1 VRNFSITEKATLQNF
16 LFTAL
21 KDLKKTKIKQILKF
35 GSVRV
40 NGRVTTWYQHPL
52 KPGDKLEI
60 LSKEHASAERS
71 KAGLGLVIVH
81 EDEDLLVV
89 EKPAGLLTMGTE
101 REREATL
108 YFMLNEYERSKG
120 TGLGERSIPV
130 LPFYKKTM
138 VGRTGPDTRL
148 FRIKSGPVP
157 GVKDGRGRVYIVHR
171 LDRDASGLIVF
182 AKSDAA
188 KRALQGRWE
197 LATKKYYAITEGT
210 PEKKTGTIDNFLRED
225 DFQRVY
231 AVPKNHPEAQHAVTH
246 YRVLA
251 ENGGYALLEVTL
263 ETGRKNQI
271 RVHLSGLGCPI
282 MGDEKYGAKSDPF
295 RRLAL
300 HACFLSFP
308 HPVTGELKA
317 FKSAL
322 PAPFKKIF
330 PAV

>member
-1 VRNFSITEKATLQNF
+1 VRNFSVAKETHLQDF
-16 LFTAL
+16 LFKTL
-21 KDLKKTKIKQILKF
+21 TDLKKTKIKQILKF

-40 NGRVTTWYQHPL
+40 NGRVITWYQHPL
-52 KPGDKLEI
+52 KSGDKIEI
-60 LSKEHASAERS
+60 LSKECASAERS
-71 KAGLGLVIVH
+71 KAELGLTIVY
-81 EDEDLLVV
+81 EDNDLLVV

-101 REREATL
+101 REKEATL
-108 YFMLNEYERSKG
+108 YFMLTEYERSK
-120 TGLGERSIPV
+120 S
-130 LPFYKKTM
+130 
-138 VGRTGPDTRL
+138 
-148 FRIKSGPVP
+148 
-157 GVKDGRGRVYIVHR
+157 KDGEGRVFIVHR

-188 KRALQGRWE
+188 KRALQGHWK

-210 PEKKTGTIDNFLRED
+210 PEKRSGTIENYLRED
-225 DFQRVY
+225 DFKRVY
-231 AVPKNHPEAQHAVTH
+231 SISKNHPEAQLAVTH
-246 YRVLA
+246 YRVLR

-308 HPVTGELKA
+308 HPATGELKT
-317 FKSAL
+317 FRSSL
-322 PAPFKKIF
+322 PTPFKKIF
-330 PAV
+330 PNT

>member
-1 VRNFSITEKATLQNF
+1 VRNLSVSEKTFLQDF
-16 LFTAL
+16 LFQAL

-52 KPGDKLEI
+52 KPGDKIEI
-60 LSKEHASAERS
+60 LGKERASVERS
-71 KAGLGLVIVH
+71 KAELGLKIPY
-81 EDEDLLVV
+81 EDDAVLVV

-101 REREATL
+101 REKEATL
-108 YFMLNEYERSKG
+108 YFMLNEYERSK
-120 TGLGERSIPV
+120 T
-130 LPFYKKTM
+130 
-138 VGRTGPDTRL
+138 
-148 FRIKSGPVP
+148 
-157 GVKDGRGRVYIVHR
+157 KDESGRVYIVHR

-182 AKSDAA
+182 AKSDAI
-188 KRALQGRWE
+188 KRTLQGHWE

-210 PEKKTGTIDNFLRED
+210 PKEKSGTIENFLRED
-225 DFQRVY
+225 DFKRVY
-231 AVPKNHPEAQHAVTH
+231 SVSKNHPEAQRAVTH
-246 YRVLA
+246 YRVLR

-308 HPVTGELKA
+308 HPVTGELKT
-317 FKSAL
+317 FKSSL

-330 PAV
+330 PAI

>member
-1 VRNFSITEKATLQNF
+1 MRSFSVPEKTSLQDY
-16 LFTAL
+16 LFQVL

-35 GSVRV
+35 GSVHV
-40 NGRVTTWYQHPL
+40 NGREVTWYQHPL
-52 KPGDKLEI
+52 KPGDKVEI
-60 LSKEHASAERS
+60 LGKERASVERS
-71 KAGLGLVIVH
+71 KKELGLKIVY
-81 EDEDLLVV
+81 EDDAVLVV

-101 REREATL
+101 REKVATL
-108 YFMLNEYERSKG
+108 YFMLNEYERSK
-120 TGLGERSIPV
+120 T
-130 LPFYKKTM
+130 
-138 VGRTGPDTRL
+138 
-148 FRIKSGPVP
+148 
-157 GVKDGRGRVYIVHR
+157 KDESGRVYIVHR

-182 AKSDAA
+182 SKSDAL
-188 KRALQGRWE
+188 KRTLQDHWE

-210 PEKKTGTIDNFLRED
+210 PKEKSGTIENFLRED
-225 DFQRVY
+225 NFKRVY
-231 AVPKNHPEAQHAVTH
+231 SVSKNHPQAQHAVTH
-246 YRVLA
+246 YRVLS

-308 HPVTGELKA
+308 HPITGELKT

-322 PAPFKKIF
+322 PTPFKKIF
-330 PAV
+330 PTV

>member
-1 VRNFSITEKATLQNF
+1 MRNFSVSEPTPLQDF
-16 LFTAL
+16 LFKAL
-21 KDLKKTKIKQILKF
+21 KNLKKTKIKQILKF

-40 NGRVTTWYQHPL
+40 NGRVITWYQHPL
-52 KPGDKLEI
+52 KPGDKIEI
-60 LSKEHASAERS
+60 LSKEHASTERS
-71 KAGLGLVIVH
+71 KAKLGLKVVY
-81 EDEDLLVV
+81 EDSDILVV

-101 REREATL
+101 REKEATL
-108 YFMLNEYERSKG
+108 YFMLNEYEKSKG
-120 TGLGERSIPV
+120 PSLRAS
-130 LPFYKKTM
+130 K
-138 VGRTGPDTRL
+138 
-148 FRIKSGPVP
+148 PVP
-157 GVKDGRGRVYIVHR
+157 GAKSGRIYIVHR

-182 AKSDAA
+182 AKSDAM

-197 LATKKYYAITEGT
+197 LASKKYYAITEGT
-210 PEKKTGTIDNFLRED
+210 PEKKTGTIENYLRED
-225 DFQRVY
+225 DFKRVY
-231 AVPKNHPEAQHAVTH
+231 SVSKNHPEAQHAVTH
-246 YRVLA
+246 YRVLR

-300 HACFLSFP
+300 HACSLSFP
-308 HPVTGELKA
+308 HPATGELKT
-317 FKSAL
+317 FKSPL

>member
-1 VRNFSITEKATLQNF
+1 MRNFSVPEETHLQDF

-21 KDLKKTKIKQILKF
+21 NDLKKTKIKQILKF

-40 NGRVTTWYQHPL
+40 NGRVVTWYQHPL
-52 KPGDKLEI
+52 KAGDKIEI
-60 LSKEHASAERS
+60 LSKDRASAERS
-71 KAGLGLVIVH
+71 KSELGLKIVY
-81 EDEDLLVV
+81 EDNDLLVV
-89 EKPAGLLTMGTE
+89 EKPSGLLTMGTE
-101 REREATL
+101 REKEATL
-108 YFMLNEYERSKG
+108 YFMLNQYERSK
-120 TGLGERSIPV
+120 T
-130 LPFYKKTM
+130 
-138 VGRTGPDTRL
+138 
-148 FRIKSGPVP
+148 
-157 GVKDGRGRVYIVHR
+157 KDESGRVFIVHR

-182 AKSDAA
+182 AKNDAS

-210 PEKKTGTIDNFLRED
+210 PKEKSGTIENFLRED
-225 DFQRVY
+225 AFRRVY
-231 AVPKNHPEAQHAVTH
+231 SVPKNHPEAQRAVTH
-246 YRVLA
+246 YRLLR

-271 RVHLSGLGCPI
+271 RVHLSGLGYPI

-308 HPVTGELKA
+308 HPVTGELKS

-330 PAV
+330 PTV

>member
-1 VRNFSITEKATLQNF
+1 M
-16 LFTAL
+16 
-21 KDLKKTKIKQILKF
+21 KF

-52 KPGDKLEI
+52 KPGDKIEI
-60 LSKEHASAERS
+60 LSKERASTERS
-71 KAGLGLVIVH
+71 KAELGLKIVH
-81 EDEDLLVV
+81 EDDDVLVV

-101 REREATL
+101 REKEATL
-108 YFMLNEYERSKG
+108 YFMLNEYERSK
-120 TGLGERSIPV
+120 TKNES
-130 LPFYKKTM
+130 
-138 VGRTGPDTRL
+138 GR
-148 FRIKSGPVP
+148 I
-157 GVKDGRGRVYIVHR
+157 YIVHR

-182 AKSDAA
+182 AKNDAS
-188 KRALQGRWE
+188 KRWLQGHWE

-210 PEKKTGTIDNFLRED
+210 PKERSGTIENYLRED
-225 DFQRVY
+225 AFKRVY
-231 AVPKNHPEAQHAVTH
+231 AISRNHPDAQHAVTH
-246 YRVLA
+246 YRVLS

-271 RVHLSGLGCPI
+271 RVHLSGTGCPI

-308 HPVTGELKA
+308 HPTTGELKT
-317 FKSAL
+317 FKSSL

-330 PAV
+330 PIA

>member
-1 VRNFSITEKATLQNF
+1 MRRFSISEKTFLQDF
-16 LFTAL
+16 LFTVL

-35 GSVRV
+35 GSVHV
-40 NGRVTTWYQHPL
+40 NGREVTWYRHPL
-52 KPGDKLEI
+52 KPGDKVEI
-60 LSKEHASAERS
+60 LGKERASAERS
-71 KAGLGLVIVH
+71 KAELGLVIVY

-101 REREATL
+101 REKEATL
-108 YFMLNEYERSKG
+108 YFMLNEYERSK
-120 TGLGERSIPV
+120 
-130 LPFYKKTM
+130 
-138 VGRTGPDTRL
+138 
-148 FRIKSGPVP
+148 
-157 GVKDGRGRVYIVHR
+157 VKNGKGRVYIVHR

-182 AKSDAA
+182 AKNDAT

-197 LATKKYYAITEGT
+197 LVTKKYYAITEGAPKET
-210 PEKKTGTIDNFLRED
+210 SGTVENYLRED
-225 DFQRVY
+225 DFKRVY
-231 AVPKNHPEAQHAVTH
+231 SVSKNHPEAQRAVTH
-246 YRVLA
+246 YRVLR

-300 HACFLSFP
+300 HACLLSFP
-308 HPVTGELKA
+308 HPATSELKT
-317 FKSAL
+317 FRSPL

-330 PAV
+330 PAT

>member
-1 VRNFSITEKATLQNF
+1 VRNFSVTERTHLQDF
-16 LFTAL
+16 LFKAL

-40 NGRVTTWYQHPL
+40 NDRVITWYQHPL
-52 KPGDKLEI
+52 KPGDQVEI
-60 LSKEHASAERS
+60 LGKEHASAERS
-71 KAGLGLVIVH
+71 KAELGLKIVH
-81 EDEDLLVV
+81 EDSDLIVV

-101 REREATL
+101 REKEATL
-108 YFMLNEYERSKG
+108 YFMLNQYERSK
-120 TGLGERSIPV
+120 T
-130 LPFYKKTM
+130 
-138 VGRTGPDTRL
+138 
-148 FRIKSGPVP
+148 
-157 GVKDGRGRVYIVHR
+157 KDESGRVYIVHR

-188 KRALQGRWE
+188 KRALQGHWE

-210 PEKKTGTIDNFLRED
+210 PKEKAGTIENYLRED
-225 DFQRVY
+225 SFKRVY
-231 AVPKNHPEAQHAVTH
+231 SVSRNHPDAQHAVSH
-246 YRVLA
+246 YRVLH

-282 MGDEKYGAKSDPF
+282 LGDEKYGAKSDPF

-308 HPVTGELKA
+308 HPATGELKT
-317 FKSAL
+317 FRSAL

-330 PAV
+330 PAF

>member
-1 VRNFSITEKATLQNF
+1 MRNFSVQEKTFLQDF
-16 LFTAL
+16 LFIVL

-35 GSVRV
+35 GSVHV
-40 NGRVTTWYQHPL
+40 NGREVTWYKHPL
-52 KPGDKLEI
+52 KPGDKVEI
-60 LSKEHASAERS
+60 LGKERASVERS
-71 KAGLGLVIVH
+71 KTELGLKIVF
-81 EDEDLLVV
+81 EDNDILVV

-101 REREATL
+101 REKETTL
-108 YFMLNEYERSKG
+108 YFMLNEYERSK
-120 TGLGERSIPV
+120 TKNRS
-130 LPFYKKTM
+130 
-138 VGRTGPDTRL
+138 
-148 FRIKSGPVP
+148 
-157 GVKDGRGRVYIVHR
+157 GRVYIVHR

-182 AKSDAA
+182 SKSDVL
-188 KRALQGRWE
+188 KRALQGHWE

-210 PEKKTGTIDNFLRED
+210 PKEKEGTIENYLRED
-225 DFQRVY
+225 AFKRVY
-231 AVPKNHPEAQHAVTH
+231 SVSKSHPEAQHAITH
-246 YRVLA
+246 YRVLQ

-282 MGDEKYGAKSDPF
+282 MGDEKYGAQSDPF

-308 HPVTGELKA
+308 HPATGEPKT

-330 PAV
+330 PAL